1 MAYKPF
7 GEVQV
12 MEQAPANPELA
23 EIQRKAKLRTDS
35 IAAQKAS
42 TGLANE
48 AVSAK
53 QQAAAKML
61 SGFDQKA
68 QADSA
73 KMSQQAAEGLATN
86 AGQSGGFG
94 GYGAL
99 LQSAQ
104 QTGQGLANLGL
115 QQSAERGSMEL
126 QQNEGIL
133 SAKQQ
138 AAKALQDQL
147 SFETEVGGASTDE
160 LAMKNEVD
168 AKLASS
174 TAAHASDWTGE
185 QDAVAS
191 EMEAYASSLPEG
203 AAKQH
208 ALYLAKQV
216 RDGSI
221 DV

>member
-1 MAYKPF
+1 
-7 GEVQV
+7 

-23 EIQRKAKLRTDS
+23 EIQRKAKLREATLGAKQS
-35 IAAQKAS
+35 M
-42 TGLANE
+42 TGLAQEN
-48 AVSAK
+48 VGAK

-61 SGFDQKA
+61 GSFDQKA
-68 QADSA
+68 QAQKAD
-73 KMSQQAAEGLATN
+73 MSQQAAEGLAAN

-126 QQNEGIL
+126 QQNEGIA
-133 SAKQQ
+133 SAKQSAAQ
-138 AAKALQDQL
+138 ALLDQL
-147 SFETEVGGASTDE
+147 SFETEAGGASTDE

>member
-1 MAYKPF
+1 MAEKVNAQSQAVSANLSPEMA
-7 GEVQV
+7 EV
-12 MEQAPANPELA
+12 
-23 EIQRKAKLRTDS
+23 QRKAKLRDES
-35 IAAQKAS
+35 IAAMKSA

-48 AVSAK
+48 GVAAK
-53 QQAAAKML
+53 QKAAAQML
-61 SGFDQKA
+61 TGFDQKA
-68 QADSA
+68 QAQKAD
-73 KMSQQAAEGLATN
+73 MSQQAAEGLAAN
-86 AGQSGGFG
+86 AAQSGGFG

-115 QQSAERGSMEL
+115 QQAAERGQMEL
-126 QQNEGIL
+126 AQNEGIL

-147 SFETEVGGASTDE
+147 AFETEAGSAATDVQ
-160 LAMKNEVD
+160 AMKNAVD
-168 AKLASS
+168 AKFDELV
-174 TAAHASDWTGE
+174 AAHASDWVGE

-191 EMEAYASSLPEG
+191 DLEAYASSLPEG
-203 AAKQH
+203 AAKQY